1 MNLKSMECLSSLLSE
16 ISQLYTSSLQLP
28 QLLRGPLALPR
39 KRSSG
44 LSVSSL
50 KPKRGTCPVSH
61 LVLPG
66 HTAHKLAS
74 NLLSLLDF
82 FGIFKHLI
90 PCNCIYVLDYFFPDA
105 LTGFYPA
112 GISFSYF
119 LAPIIKIIK
128 SDYKISLSPLLLFV
142 FLPWCFS
149 NCPIQLRYH
158 QLVAQCWGSTC
169 APLCRFSQHAYLGLH
184 VLI

>member
-1 MNLKSMECLSSLLSE
+1 MKNSFLIMNLKSMECLSSLLSE
-16 ISQLYTSSLQLP
+16 ISQLHTSSLQLP

-105 LTGFYPA
+105 LTGFYPG

-142 FLPWCFS
+142 FLP
-149 NCPIQLRYH
+149 
-158 QLVAQCWGSTC
+158 
-169 APLCRFSQHAYLGLH
+169 
-184 VLI
+184 